1 MASSDSSFHPLDEVK
16 TMRCHLNHSKVQA
29 NDKIHAYL
37 IPCNNNSVE
46 HIASRQYN
54 QQDSDIEHVWS

>member
-1 MASSDSSFHPLDEVK
+1 
-16 TMRCHLNHSKVQA
+16 MRCHLNHSKVQA

-54 QQDSDIEHVWS
+54 QQDSDIKHVWSKI